1 MLMVKVPKEAR
12 KDIGVLLVAV
22 GVAVVLWGC
31 LYPSFYIEGGVVTRK
46 VTASVFYTGK

>member
-1 MLMVKVPKEAR
+1 MLMVKIPKEAR
-12 KDIGVLLVAV
+12 KDI